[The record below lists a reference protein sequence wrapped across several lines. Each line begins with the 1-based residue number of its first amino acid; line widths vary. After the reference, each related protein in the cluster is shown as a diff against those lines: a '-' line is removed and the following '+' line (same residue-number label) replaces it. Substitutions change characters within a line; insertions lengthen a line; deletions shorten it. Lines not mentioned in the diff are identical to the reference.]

1 MSSIR
6 SDKLVVVDL
15 EATCW
20 KKQPP
25 PGQQNEIIEVGVCL
39 LDVDTLDIE
48 DNRGILVQPTRSKV
62 SQFCTKLTSLTQDM
76 VDGGVSFAEA
86 CATLEADYDSKN
98 RIWLS
103 WGGYDLRMYRSQCES
118 FSVPY
123 PFSDHHVDLKGVF
136 AKVRNKGKRVGMAR
150 ALKMLEIDLDGR
162 HHRGGDDA
170 YNTAKILVHL
180 YRNEGIEFMT
190 RTLKEEKSI

>member
-1 MSSIR
+1 MSIR
-6 SDKLVVVDL
+6 VDKLVVVDL

-20 KKQPP
+20 KKEPP
-25 PGQQNEIIEVGVCL
+25 PGQQHEIIEVGVCL
-39 LDVDTLDIE
+39 LPVDTLEIQ
-48 DNRGILVQPTRSKV
+48 DNRGILVRPTRSTV
-62 SQFCTKLTSLTQDM
+62 SEFCTKLTSLTQDM

-86 CATLEADYDSKN
+86 CATLEADYDSKH

-103 WGGYDLRMYRSQCES
+103 WGGYDLRMFKAQCAS
-118 FSVPY
+118 FEVPY

-136 AKVRNKGKRVGMAR
+136 AALRNKGKRVGMAR
-150 ALKMLEIDLDGR
+150 ALKMLEINLEGR

-170 YNTAKILVHL
+170 YNTAKILEFL

-190 RTLKEEKSI
+190 RTLMENKS